1 MPVGTKRDK
10 TLYGIGKKRGRV
22 HRYTW
27 IRWGV
32 GVLFTI
38 AVAALPLLDVL
49 RFDFWR
55 GNHVLL
61 GERVGLV
68 QAAKAFVFPFLAVNV
83 GIILVSRF
91 FGRWLCGF
99 VCPVGN
105 LNRLAEW
112 IRWKFRSLTM
122 RLLGGSVLALVC
134 FVLAAITFSFWVD
147 WRVFVEGSTQAMVI
161 SGVFL
166 FGMTAG
172 LTTLIALA
180 GMRFCRG
187 YCPSGV
193 YFALL
198 APDTRTG
205 VEFEHPETCTEC
217 KACEAVCPVDLKPT
231 EMATSAMRPGIGFY
245 PDAMTNYANCLRC
258 GDCVVA
264 CEATTSNNPEPVPL
278 RMGWLPPGVG
288 KAEDADAEELDE
300 HGVGAR

>member
-1 MPVGTKRDK
+1 MPVGKKRDR
-10 TLYGIGKKRGRV
+10 TLYGVGKKRGRV

-27 IRWGV
+27 VRWGV
-32 GVLFTI
+32 GVVFTL
-38 AVAALPLLDVL
+38 AVAALPLLDIM

-55 GNHVLL
+55 GNHVVL

-68 QAAKAFVFPFLAVNV
+68 AAAKAFVFPFLAVNIA
-83 GIILVSRF
+83 IILASRF

-112 IRWKFRSLTM
+112 VRWKYKSMAM
-122 RLLGGSVLALVC
+122 RLLGGSVLVVVC
-134 FVLAAITFSFWVD
+134 FVLAAITFTFWVD
-147 WRVFVEGSTQAMVI
+147 WRVFVEGSIQAAVL

-166 FGMTAG
+166 FGLTAG
-172 LTTLIALA
+172 LAALIAMA

-198 APDTRTG
+198 GPETRTG
-205 VEFEHPETCTEC
+205 IEFAHPETCTDC
-217 KACEAVCPVDLKPT
+217 KACEAVCPVDLRPT
-231 EMATSAMRPGIGFY
+231 KMATSEMRAGIGFY
-245 PDAMTNYANCLRC
+245 PDGVTNFANCLRC

-264 CEATTSNNPEPVPL
+264 CEATTASNPVPVPL
-278 RMGWLPPGVG
+278 RMGWLPG
-288 KAEDADAEELDE
+288 KENVDE
-300 HGVGAR
+300 VPEAAS